1 MFKWIKARQEKEEK
15 LRDVMRRSL
24 LAEMRSELVQ
34 QVAKVKEIFFHE
46 CKLIFSNQLD
56 GMKSKSS
63 EALAE
68 LLAYSKQTREEIK
81 RDLQDNHHETL
92 RSLQRQ
98 IDDLHEIYNGEFKE
112 LNTRLKV
119 FDRENANIFIDLY
132 KDGLATGIKQTIE
145 RADLD
150 LEHKVEERLHAKLA
164 AFSSKSING
173 SVPTDQLESILDIL
187 KKEYLKVEREMSLNP
202 MLRDDL
208 TKLKGKIEVLESIL
222 K

>member
-15 LRDVMRRSL
+15 LREAMRRSIL
-24 LAEMRSELVQ
+24 VEMRSELVQ
-34 QVAKVKEIFFHE
+34 QVTRVKEIFFHE
-46 CKLIFSNQLD
+46 CKLIFSNQLE
-56 GMKSKSS
+56 SKSL
-63 EALAE
+63 EV
-68 LLAYSKQTREEIK
+68 LAYSKQTREEIK
-81 RDLQDNHHETL
+81 RDIQDNHHEIL

-98 IDDLHEIYNGEFKE
+98 INDLHEIYNDEFKQ
-112 LNTRLKV
+112 LNTRLKI
-119 FDRENANIFIDLY
+119 FDRENANICVDLY

-145 RADLD
+145 RAELD
-150 LEHKVEERLHAKLA
+150 VEHKVEERLHAKLTV
-164 AFSSKSING
+164 FSQKSING
-173 SVPTDQLESILDIL
+173 SVPTDQLESILDLL